1 MNTTKESS
9 ELSSSKTTMALT
21 TTFSKSTKKGLAVL
35 AALCMLSFYTGH
47 LSNGG
52 DGAQSAVSLLRNE
65 KLDDVTND
73 IVDNDGVEILSTI
86 CRPCKFDYVAC
97 LGTKPSP
104 RQKERCKKQPTTR
117 VAEVRDR
124 SPDSCDW
131 YCGNC
136 CNTRSWCVGDWGPSG
151 LCSHILCN
159 GDTVFPPDGNFDRT
173 CHAYIRDRCPAYY
186 NYKPMVDCGGHCAS
200 SCANCPQGKGKGWC
214 NGDCTWL
221 DGDDCVRLIP
231 IL

>member
-1 MNTTKESS
+1 MNTINESS
-9 ELSSSKTTMALT
+9 ELSSSKTTMAPT

-73 IVDNDGVEILSTI
+73 IVDNDGVEILSTN

-97 LGTKPSP
+97 VGTKPS
-104 RQKERCKKQPTTR
+104 RKHYCKKLPTTR
-117 VAEVRDR
+117 AAEVRDR

-131 YCGNC
+131 CKKY
-136 CNTRSWCVGDWGPSG
+136 S
-151 LCSHILCN
+151 
-159 GDTVFPPDGNFDRT
+159 
-173 CHAYIRDRCPAYY
+173 
-186 NYKPMVDCGGHCAS
+186 
-200 SCANCPQGKGKGWC
+200 
-214 NGDCTWL
+214 
-221 DGDDCVRLIP
+221 
-231 IL
+231 